1 MKTTALLAVLTVPL
15 IVNAQP
21 RSAPD
26 PLLAP
31 FYHGVASGDPTAHSV
46 ILWTRVTDS
55 TLVDI
60 PVDWTI
66 ATDTS
71 MLNVVTTGSAVA
83 FALRDHTVKVDV
95 TGLQPNTHYYYQFN
109 ALGIASCIGRTWTL
123 PEGATDSL
131 RLAVVSCASYNAG
144 FFNAYEIIARRN
156 DVDLVVHLGDY
167 IYEYGSD
174 EFGNDSTVNRPYDPM
189 TEILVLPEYR
199 TRHSQYKLDAQL
211 QLLHRNFPF
220 VCVWDDHEFA
230 NNSWTGGAENHQAG
244 EGLWVD
250 RKAMAFEAY
259 DEWMPIRLPDTMTDT
274 TRIYRSLQLGDLADL
289 LMLDTRIQGRDEPLP
304 IGDPMLGDTS
314 RNLLGAA
321 QRQWLFDRLDSSSAQ
336 WHILGQQVMVAPLTL
351 LGLPVNTDQWDGYP
365 AERDRLLDH
374 VMDNNIEN
382 IVVLTG
388 DIHSA
393 WGNDIPLAG
402 YNPFTGA
409 NSMGVEFVASSVTS
423 PSLDLGGL
431 EPLVQILNGHVKHLN
446 IEQRGFVIV
455 DINTQRTQCDWYT
468 LSSITAIDTTYSFD
482 AGWYVN
488 AGERHL
494 EEAGSSTI
502 RPAAARAIM
511 APTCPPVDISTATSP
526 TTPQLIVLGVYPNP
540 VQDQAVVHYF
550 NGGSEAVTF
559 ILVDGSGRSLQR
571 IEGRPGSAGLQL
583 ERLDVT
589 GLAAGTY
596 VLTLETGAE
605 RVTWRLVKR
614 GSCAPL
620 TLSLRKAYDP

>member
-1 MKTTALLAVLTVPL
+1 MKAIVLLCFIAVPFLAS
-15 IVNAQP
+15 AQS

-31 FYHGVASGDPTAHSV
+31 FYHGVASGDPTSTSV
-46 ILWTRVTDS
+46 LLWTRVTDS
-55 TLVDI
+55 TLADI
-60 PVDWTI
+60 QVDWTI

-71 MLNVVTTGSAVA
+71 LLSIVSTGSAVA
-83 FALRDHTVKVDV
+83 FAARDHTLKVDV
-95 TGLQPNTHYYYQFN
+95 TGLLPNTIYYYQFH
-109 ALGIASCIGRTWTL
+109 ALGIASCMGRTWTL
-123 PEGATDSL
+123 PEGPTDSL

-144 FFNAYEIIARRN
+144 YFNAYEIIARRN

-167 IYEYGSD
+167 IYEYASSG
-174 EFGNDSTVNRPYDPM
+174 FGNDTLVNRPYEPP

-230 NNSWTGGAENHQAG
+230 NNSWNGGAENHQAG
-244 EGLWVD
+244 EGLWED
-250 RKAMAFEAY
+250 RKAMAFKAY

-289 LMLDTRIQGRDEPLP
+289 IMLDTRIQGRDEQLP
-304 IGDPMLGDTS
+304 IGDPLLGDTA
-314 RNLLGAA
+314 RTLLGAT
-321 QRQWLFDRLDSSSAQ
+321 QRQWLFDRLDSSNAQ
-336 WHILGQQVMVAPLTL
+336 WHILGQQVMVAPLEL
-351 LGLPVNTDQWDGYP
+351 FGAPVNTDQWDGYP

-374 VMDNNIEN
+374 VMNNNIAN
-382 IVVLTG
+382 MVVLTG

-393 WGNDIPLAG
+393 WGNDIPLDN

-431 EPLVQILNGHVKHLN
+431 EALAQILNPHIKHLN
-446 IEQRGFVIV
+446 IPDRGFIIV

-468 LSSITAIDTTYSFD
+468 LSSILSIDTTYAFD
-482 AGWYVN
+482 AGYYVN

-494 EEAGSSTI
+494 EEASAATL
-502 RPAAARAIM
+502 RPEANKAPM
-511 APTCPPVDISTATSP
+511 APTCPPIELITATGQGSA
-526 TTPQLIVLGVYPNP
+526 QLVVLGVYPNP
-540 VQDQAVVHYF
+540 VQDQAAVHYF
-550 NGGSEAVTF
+550 SGGNETVVLSV
-559 ILVDGSGRSLQR
+559 LDVSGKLFMRLERQHGAS
-571 IEGRPGSAGLQL
+571 GLQL
-583 ERLDVT
+583 ESLDVS

-596 VLTLETGAE
+596 VLSLQAGAQL
-605 RVTWRLVKR
+605 VTWRLVKPR
-614 GSCAPL
+614 
-620 TLSLRKAYDP
+620 